1 MRCSHLTVG
10 VIRSARQS
18 RYMPRP
24 RTSSM
29 ERIRYRTLSQIIV
42 WEVVMVRFGIKRK
55 RNRHVASENA
65 ARFFHTSLPW
75 RSSLN
80 ARTEASTVSTVWV
93 KPSASRSVDCATILM
108 QKRIRPKLTTPAP
121 SHDPCAADHGRFAK
135 PAARML
141 HYHHRI
147 QLTNHRG
154 IRKSCSPA

>member
-1 MRCSHLTVG
+1 
-10 VIRSARQS
+10 
-18 RYMPRP
+18 MPRP

-29 ERIRYRTLSQIIV
+29 ERIRYRTLSQTITCDA
-42 WEVVMVRFGIKRK
+42 VMVRFGITRK

-108 QKRIRPKLTTPAP
+108 KKCIRPKLTTPAP
-121 SHDPCAADHGRFAK
+121 NRDPCAVDRVLCAK
-135 PAARML
+135 PAALKR
-141 HYHHRI
+141 HYRHRI
-147 QLTNHRG
+147 QLMSHRV
-154 IRKSCSPA
+154 IRKSCSRA